1 MGDARRSAPSVE
13 RNREAVLAALRR
25 ALPPRGLVL
34 EVASGT
40 GQHAVYFGA
49 AFPKLDWQPS
59 EVDAGARASIAAWV
73 FSSGLRNVHMP
84 LELDVAEPPWPLC
97 EADAVLAIDLLHA
110 AHWDATVGLLSG
122 ARVVLPGGAPL
133 IIHGPLRVDGAP
145 APRLDALDASLRLA
159 DPSWAV
165 RSLSELTAAAKKRGF
180 DLAELTG
187 GGEIDAT
194 VVLRRRE

>member
-49 AFPKLDWQPS
+49 AFPQLEWQPS
-59 EVDAGARASIAAWV
+59 ELDAGARSSIAAWV
-73 FSSGLRNVHMP
+73 FSSALRNVHMP
-84 LELDVAEPPWPLC
+84 LELDVAEAPWPLS
-97 EADAVLAIDLLHA
+97 EADAVLAIDLIHA
-110 AHWDATVGLLSG
+110 AHWDATIGLLAG
-122 ARVVLPGGAPL
+122 ARVLLPGGGPL
-133 IIHGPLRVDGAP
+133 IIHGPLRLGAGP
-145 APRLDALDASLRLA
+145 APRLDAMDEALRES

-165 RSLSELTAAAKKRGF
+165 RSLAELEGAARRRGF
-180 DLAELTG
+180 DLAEVTG
-187 GGEIDAT
+187 GGELDAT
-194 VVLRRRE
+194 VVLRRRG